1 MRAWVMRVWADRRGP
16 LSIAARLVLSAVGLS
31 AIILLAA
38 GVILST
44 LYKRNTELGFDERLN
59 VYLKALV
66 ADVASFGE
74 SDRSEPGNLGEPRF
88 ELPLSG
94 WYWQISRIDT
104 ERDSEQAI
112 RTSKSLFASRLPRLS
127 DQQAMRRPN
136 GIVEG
141 YAEGPDRQTL
151 RVVERLIDLGDDGR
165 YLVAVAGD
173 PTEIVAEMRQF
184 NLTLLATFAILG
196 LALAAVTLAQVRFGL
211 RPLVNLEAAL
221 SQIRRGE
228 ATRIEG
234 SFPPEVAPLAEELN
248 LLVDSNHEVIERA
261 RTHVGNL
268 AHALKT
274 PISVILNE
282 AGGDE
287 SALAGKVREQTQVMR
302 DQVQYYLDRA
312 RAAARAAAAGSVTEV
327 EPVLA
332 DLLRT
337 FAKVFQAKDVR
348 FESVSAPDIRF
359 RGEKQDLEEMLGN
372 LIDNAGKWAT
382 GAVRIEAARG
392 EDLAPERPSILF
404 LIDDDGP
411 GLPKER
417 RSEATR
423 RGRRLD
429 ETKPGSGLG
438 LSIVVD
444 LAQLYG
450 GNLALDDSP
459 LGGLRARLTLPAVT
473 G

>member
-1 MRAWVMRVWADRRGP
+1 LLAKLRPRGP
-16 LSIAARLVLSAVGLS
+16 LSIAGRLMLSAVGLS
-31 AIILLAA
+31 AIILLGA
-38 GVILST
+38 GIILST
-44 LYKRNTELGFDERLN
+44 LYRRNTEFAFDERLN

-74 SDRSEPGNLGEPRF
+74 ADRTEPGNLGEPRF

-104 ERDSEQAI
+104 ERDSDQAI
-112 RTSKSLFASRLPRLS
+112 RTSKSLFASRLPRL
-127 DQQAMRRPN
+127 AEL
-136 GIVEG
+136 GIKPRDDGVAEG
-141 YAEGPDRQTL
+141 YAEGPDQQSVRM
-151 RVVERLIDLGDDGR
+151 VERLIDLGDDGR
-165 YLVAVAGD
+165 YLVSVAGN
-173 PTEIVAEMRQF
+173 PAEIVAEMRQF
-184 NLTLLATFAILG
+184 NLTLLVTFSVLG
-196 LALAAVTLAQVRFGL
+196 LALAVVTLAQVRFGL
-211 RPLVNLEAAL
+211 RPLVNLQAAL
-221 SQIRRGE
+221 GQIRRGD
-228 ATRIEG
+228 AQRIDG
-234 SFPPEVAPLAEELN
+234 TFPPEVAPLAEELN

-274 PISVILNE
+274 PISVIVNE
-282 AGGDE
+282 AE
-287 SALAGKVREQTQVMR
+287 AETSPLAEKVREQSRVMR

-312 RAAARAAAAGSVTEV
+312 RAAARAAAVGSVTEV
-327 EPVLA
+327 APVLDA
-332 DLLRT
+332 LLRT
-337 FAKVFQAKDVR
+337 FRKVFQAR
-348 FESVSAPDIRF
+348 EITFSAVVADAFRF
-359 RGEKQDLEEMLGN
+359 RGERQDLEEMLGN
-372 LIDNAGKWAT
+372 LIDNAGKWANSQVRVEVSR
-382 GAVRIEAARG
+382 GAEI
-392 EDLAPERPSILF
+392 APERPSIVF
-404 LIDDDGP
+404 RIDDDGP

-450 GNLALDDSP
+450 GGLVLEDSP
-459 LGGLRARLTLPAVT
+459 LGGLRAELTLPAVT

>member
-1 MRAWVMRVWADRRGP
+1 MLAKLRPRGP
-16 LSIAARLVLSAVGLS
+16 LSIAGRLMLSAVGLS
-31 AIILLAA
+31 AIILLGA
-38 GVILST
+38 GIILST
-44 LYKRNTELGFDERLN
+44 LYRRNTEFAFDERLN

-74 SDRSEPGNLGEPRF
+74 ADRTEPGNLGEPRF

-104 ERDSEQAI
+104 ERDSDQAI
-112 RTSKSLFASRLPRLS
+112 RTSKSLFASRLPRL
-127 DQQAMRRPN
+127 AEL
-136 GIVEG
+136 GIKPRDDGVAEG
-141 YAEGPDRQTL
+141 YAEGPDQQSVRM
-151 RVVERLIDLGDDGR
+151 VERLIDLGDDGR
-165 YLVAVAGD
+165 YLVSVAGN
-173 PTEIVAEMRQF
+173 PAEIVAEMRQF
-184 NLTLLATFAILG
+184 NLTLLVTFSVLG
-196 LALAAVTLAQVRFGL
+196 LALAVVTLAQVRFGL
-211 RPLVNLEAAL
+211 RPLVNLQAAL
-221 SQIRRGE
+221 GQIRRGD
-228 ATRIEG
+228 AQRIDG
-234 SFPPEVAPLAEELN
+234 TFPPEVAPLAEELN

-274 PISVILNE
+274 PISVIVNE
-282 AGGDE
+282 AE
-287 SALAGKVREQTQVMR
+287 AETSPLAEKVREQSRVMR

-312 RAAARAAAAGSVTEV
+312 RAAARAAAVGSVTEV
-327 EPVLA
+327 APVLDA
-332 DLLRT
+332 LLRT
-337 FAKVFQAKDVR
+337 FRKVFQAR
-348 FESVSAPDIRF
+348 EITFSAVVADAFRF
-359 RGEKQDLEEMLGN
+359 RGERQDLEEMLGN
-372 LIDNAGKWAT
+372 LIDNAGKWANSQVRVEVSR
-382 GAVRIEAARG
+382 GAEI
-392 EDLAPERPSILF
+392 APERPSIVF
-404 LIDDDGP
+404 RIDDDGP

-450 GNLALDDSP
+450 GGLVLEDSP
-459 LGGLRARLTLPAVT
+459 LGGLRAELTLPAVT

>member
-1 MRAWVMRVWADRRGP
+1 LRPWLRRDRP

-38 GVILST
+38 GIILST
-44 LYKRNTELGFDERLN
+44 LYRRNTEWAFDERLN

-74 SDRSEPGNLGEPRF
+74 ADRTEPGNLGEPRF

-112 RTSKSLFASRLPRLS
+112 RTSKSLFASRLPRL
-127 DQQAMRRPN
+127 AEWGVRPRAD
-136 GIVEG
+136 GLAEG
-141 YAEGPDRQTL
+141 YAEGPDKQ
-151 RVVERLIDLGDDGR
+151 RVRMIERLIDLGDDGR

-173 PTEIVAEMRQF
+173 PAEIIAEMRQF
-184 NLTLLATFAILG
+184 NLTLLATFSILG

-211 RPLVNLEAAL
+211 RPLVNLQAAL
-221 SQIRRGE
+221 SQIRRGDAE
-228 ATRIEG
+228 RIEG
-234 SFPPEVAPLAEELN
+234 GFPPEVAPLAEELN

-274 PISVILNE
+274 PISVIVNE
-282 AGGDE
+282 AE
-287 SALAGKVREQTQVMR
+287 AEQSPLAAKVREQSQVMR

-312 RAAARAAAAGSVTEV
+312 RAAARAATVGSVTDV
-327 EPVLA
+327 APVLQA
-332 DLLRT
+332 LVRT
-337 FAKVFQAKDVR
+337 FRKVFQTR
-348 FESVSAPDIRF
+348 DIDFAATTADGIKF
-359 RGEKQDLEEMLGN
+359 RGERQDLEEMLGN
-372 LIDNAGKWAT
+372 LIDNAGKWAGST
-382 GAVRIEAARG
+382 VRIEAVRG
-392 EDLAPERPSILF
+392 PEIAPERPSIVLT
-404 LIDDDGP
+404 IDDDGP
-411 GLPKER
+411 GLAEDR
-417 RSEATR
+417 RSDATR

-450 GNLALDDSP
+450 GGLELLDSP
-459 LGGLRARLTLPAVT
+459 LGGLRAKLTLPAVT

>member
-1 MRAWVMRVWADRRGP
+1 MRAWAGRRGP
-16 LSIAARLVLSAVGLS
+16 LSIAARLVLSAIGLS
-31 AIILLAA
+31 AIILLAT
-38 GVILST
+38 GIILST
-44 LYKRNTELGFDERLN
+44 LYKRNSELGFDERLN

-127 DQQAMRRPN
+127 DQQALRRPN

-141 YAEGPDRQTL
+141 YVEGPDRQTL

-173 PTEIVAEMRQF
+173 PSEIVAEMRQF
-184 NLTLLATFAILG
+184 NLTLLVTFSVLG

-211 RPLVNLEAAL
+211 RPLVNLQGAL
-221 SQIRRGE
+221 GQIRRGE
-228 ATRIEG
+228 ALRIEG

-282 AGGDE
+282 AGGDD

-302 DQVQYYLDRA
+302 DQVNYYLDRA
-312 RAAARAAAAGSVTEV
+312 RAAARAAAVGSVTEV

-332 DLLRT
+332 ALLRT

-348 FESVSAPDIRF
+348 FESSRRAISASGVRSRISR
-359 RGEKQDLEEMLGN
+359 KC
-372 LIDNAGKWAT
+372 WAT
-382 GAVRIEAARG
+382 
-392 EDLAPERPSILF
+392 
-404 LIDDDGP
+404 
-411 GLPKER
+411 
-417 RSEATR
+417 
-423 RGRRLD
+423 
-429 ETKPGSGLG
+429 
-438 LSIVVD
+438 
-444 LAQLYG
+444 
-450 GNLALDDSP
+450 
-459 LGGLRARLTLPAVT
+459 
-473 G
+473 

>member
-1 MRAWVMRVWADRRGP
+1 MILDTRSSRVVVDGNAVKLTSHEYRLLSYLMHHQGRVVSRTELVEHLYDQDFDRDSNTIEVFRRAAPQEARRRRDPDGSRPRLSGGSAGAREGALKVAAGSFGARVSRAWPGGGGRCRSRRASFCPPSG
-16 LSIAARLVLSAVGLS
+16 SAPSSCWRPG
-31 AIILLAA
+31 I
-38 GVILST
+38 ILST
-44 LYKRNTELGFDERLN
+44 LYKRNSELGFDERLN

-112 RTSKSLFASRLPRLS
+112 RTSKSLFASRLPRLT
-127 DQQAMRRPN
+127 DQQASRRPN

-141 YAEGPDRQTL
+141 YVEGPDRQTL

-173 PTEIVAEMRQF
+173 PSEIVAGDAAVQPDAARD
-184 NLTLLATFAILG
+184 LRRLG

-211 RPLVNLEAAL
+211 RPLVNLQGAL
-221 SQIRRGE
+221 GQIRRGE

-287 SALAGKVREQTQVMR
+287 SALAEKVREQTQVMR
-302 DQVQYYLDRA
+302 DQVNYYLDRA
-312 RAAARAAAAGSVTEV
+312 RAAA
-327 EPVLA
+327 
-332 DLLRT
+332 
-337 FAKVFQAKDVR
+337 
-348 FESVSAPDIRF
+348 
-359 RGEKQDLEEMLGN
+359 
-372 LIDNAGKWAT
+372 
-382 GAVRIEAARG
+382 AR
-392 EDLAPERPSILF
+392 
-404 LIDDDGP
+404 
-411 GLPKER
+411 R
-417 RSEATR
+417 RWDR
-423 RGRRLD
+423 
-429 ETKPGSGLG
+429 
-438 LSIVVD
+438 
-444 LAQLYG
+444 
-450 GNLALDDSP
+450 
-459 LGGLRARLTLPAVT
+459 
-473 G
+473 